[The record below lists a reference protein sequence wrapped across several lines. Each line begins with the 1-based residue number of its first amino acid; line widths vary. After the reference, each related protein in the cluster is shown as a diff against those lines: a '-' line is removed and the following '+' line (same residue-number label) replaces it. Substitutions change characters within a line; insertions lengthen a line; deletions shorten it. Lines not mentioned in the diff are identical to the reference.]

1 MSNLAGTFKST
12 FKTVE
17 YATVSGSSPLQVQFE
32 SVLTGVVQNTYLLQ
46 FDIACIGETG
56 IQVSVKITRGANSAY
71 LVKKAP
77 IPQGSTLQ
85 IIDGQKLVLQEGD
98 VLEVAC
104 ETEDQPADVII
115 SHVDHVNFVEVE

>member
-12 FKTVE
+12 FKTVGP
-17 YATVSGSSPLQVQFE
+17 VSGQFQT
-32 SVLTGVVQNTYLLQ
+32 VLTGAAQSAYLLQ
-46 FDIACIGETG
+46 CDIACTGETG
-56 IQVSVKITRGANSAY
+56 IQVSVKIRRGANSAY

-85 IIDGQKLVLQEGD
+85 IIDGQKLVLQDGD

-104 ETEDQPADVII
+104 ETQGQLADVII
-115 SHVDHVNFVEVE
+115 SHVDHVNLD